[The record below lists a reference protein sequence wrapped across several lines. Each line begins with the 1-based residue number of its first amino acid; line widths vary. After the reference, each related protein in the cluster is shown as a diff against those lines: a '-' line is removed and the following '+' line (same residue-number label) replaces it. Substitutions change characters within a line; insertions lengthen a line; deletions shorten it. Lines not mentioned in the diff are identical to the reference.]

1 MKKSSLLFVLCLI
14 YMLNSITSTS
24 KNYLNKKNKNCL
36 SKNDFLRFVHN
47 FDSNQNK
54 KTVFIG
60 YSKEYSKFASYL
72 ENLFNNEGYKYSDF
86 CLDNANTIII
96 YYLDQTY
103 EISSDNHL
111 IETLSSNCKLLIYIY
126 LNSRFL
132 S

>member
-14 YMLNSITSTS
+14 YMLNSITSSS

-36 SKNDFLRFVHN
+36 SKNDFLNFVRN
-47 FDSNQNK
+47 FDSNLYK
-54 KTVFIG
+54 KTVYIG
-60 YSKEYSKFASYL
+60 YSKEYSIFAPFL
-72 ENLFNNEGYKYSDF
+72 DNLFNNEGYKYMDL

-103 EISSDNHL
+103 EIGSDNQL
-111 IETLSSNCKLLIYIY
+111 IENLSSNCKLLKYIY
-126 LNSRFL
+126 FNSRFL